1 MKIGLALG
9 AGAARGWTHIGII
22 EALEKLGVKIDVVA
36 GCSIGAYVGAAYA
49 SGKLEGLKEW
59 ACSLS
64 DWQVLALMG
73 VGLRRGG
80 IASGQKV
87 FDKLA
92 SEFCKSTYE
101 DMLKPFAA
109 VGTDLYTGRE
119 VVFNSGPIGDT
130 IQASCAIPALF
141 APVAHGDRWLVD
153 GAVVNPVPVNLCR
166 QLGADFVIAVNLN
179 ADFRPLRLEKLRQDH
194 EENQRKTEDF
204 FTKSQNVL
212 RQWFSPDSK
221 EDKALEKNEDKDEA
235 LSDTGELK
243 TEEGIASDVI
253 EKVEEEFTEVP
264 AKVNKRNP
272 PGIMSVMSSSLE
284 ILQAR
289 VTRSRLA
296 GDPPDILIE
305 PQLTDVGIMEFH
317 RAEEL
322 CAKGEETIARL
333 AEQIRY
339 QLLT

>member
-1 MKIGLALG
+1 MKIGIALG

-22 EALEKLGVKIDVVA
+22 QALEKLGIKIDIVA

-59 ACSLS
+59 SCSLS

-92 SEFCKSTYE
+92 SEFCAPTYE
-101 DMLKPFAA
+101 EMEKPFASVA
-109 VGTDLYTGRE
+109 TDLYTGRE
-119 VVFNSGPIGDT
+119 VVFNSGNIGNT

-179 ADFRPLRLEKLRQDH
+179 ADFRPLRLEKLRLDH

-212 RQWFSPDSK
+212 KQWFSPDSK
-221 EDKALEKNEDKDEA
+221 EESESKAAKKN
-235 LSDTGELK
+235 
-243 TEEGIASDVI
+243 EGIASEAI
-253 EKVEEEFTEVP
+253 ETIEETISSPPPNKVP
-264 AKVNKRNP
+264 KGNP

-333 AEQIRY
+333 AEQIKF

>member
-22 EALEKLGVKIDVVA
+22 EALEKLGIKIDVVA
-36 GCSIGAYVGAAYA
+36 GCSIGAYVGAAYS

-92 SEFCKSTYE
+92 SEFCVSSYE
-101 DMLKPFAA
+101 EMLKPFATVA
-109 VGTDLYTGRE
+109 TDLYTGRE

-221 EDKALEKNEDKDEA
+221 EEKALENNDNNDEV
-235 LSDTGELK
+235 LTDTDEVK
-243 TEEGIASDVI
+243 TEEGIASEVI

-322 CAKGEETIARL
+322 CAKGEETIARI

>member
-22 EALEKLGVKIDVVA
+22 QALEKLGVKIDVVA

-92 SEFCKSTYE
+92 SEVCESSYE
-101 DMLKPFAA
+101 DMLKPFATVA
-109 VGTDLYTGRE
+109 TDLYTGRE

-221 EDKALEKNEDKDEA
+221 QDDKSIEDKEEPNADAATDV
-235 LSDTGELK
+235 K
-243 TEEGIASDVI
+243 TEEGIAADVI
-253 EKVEEEFTEVP
+253 DKVEEEFTEVP
-264 AKVNKRNP
+264 VKVNKRNP